1 MFKPFTVL
9 LATSLF
15 LSACG
20 GWGDS
25 RANPRNWFSKS
36 REIPIDQ
43 PEIDPEAVN
52 PLIPQKSAISKRPD
66 AADAS
71 VAIASVTELRVDRT
85 TTGAIIQA
93 TGVASRQG
101 AFDVEL
107 RLDPQEGD
115 AAPDVLSY
123 TFRVVLPE
131 DPTAVGSEHTR
142 TVHAA
147 QSLTKQDLAGIRLI
161 RVKGAQNALETRRR

>member
-1 MFKPFTVL
+1 MRKPL
-9 LATSLF
+9 MLILAASLF

-36 REIPIDQ
+36 REVPVEQ
-43 PEIDPEAVN
+43 PDIDPDAIN
-52 PLIPQKSAISKRPD
+52 PLIPQKSAISKRPE
-66 AADAS
+66 ADDVS

-85 TTGAIIQA
+85 TTGAIIQV

-101 AFDVEL
+101 AYNVEL
-107 RLDPQEGD
+107 RLDPADENT
-115 AAPDVLSY
+115 ASDVVSY
-123 TFRVVLPE
+123 TLRVVFPE
-131 DPTAVGSEHTR
+131 NPTTVGSEHSR